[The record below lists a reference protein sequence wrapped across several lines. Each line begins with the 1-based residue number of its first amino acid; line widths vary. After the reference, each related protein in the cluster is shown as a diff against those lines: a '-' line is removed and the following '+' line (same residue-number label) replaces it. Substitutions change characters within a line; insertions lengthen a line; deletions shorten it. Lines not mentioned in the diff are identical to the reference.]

1 MVLPCAA
8 YGDAWSYAGG
18 AGLGNVVKLRLQSAA
33 AGVIAAALL
42 FFNSEGVSA
51 AVHSVTAESGVL
63 AAAIA
68 RAKDGDRIQLSAGRY
83 RGPIVIDRTLEII
96 GEPGVII
103 DGGGVGHVILVDAPD
118 VTIRD
123 IGIENSGE
131 LLSEEHSGIF
141 VTKRGDRAVIL
152 NNRLKGNLIGI
163 YLKGPEDALVRS
175 NSIVGRDDLRMNERG
190 NGVQLWN
197 TPGSVV
203 EKNRIQA
210 GRDGIFVTTSR
221 DNRFVDNRFHRLRF
235 AVHYMYTNHS
245 EISGNISEGNHVGF
259 ALMYSSH
266 LLVKNNVSRG
276 DRDRGIFFNF
286 TNGSDINGNRV
297 EGGVEKCAFVYNSNM
312 NQIVRNHFESCL
324 IGIHFTAGS
333 EQNQIWGNNFIANK
347 TQVKY
352 VGTREL
358 EWSRDG
364 RGNYWSDHLA
374 FDLDGDSIAD
384 KPYRP
389 NSIADQI
396 IWRYPMAKVLLNS
409 PALQILQW
417 AQSRFPALHPGGVQ
431 DSVPLMQANAL

>member
-1 MVLPCAA
+1 MIAPKHAA
-8 YGDAWSYAGG
+8 
-18 AGLGNVVKLRLQSAA
+18 AGLLAAALFLLETANLYAAVHRTTPQSDPLQDVIARAAVGDTVRLLPGRYSGPVVIDRSLRLQ
-33 AGVIAAALL
+33 
-42 FFNSEGVSA
+42 
-51 AVHSVTAESGVL
+51 
-63 AAAIA
+63 
-68 RAKDGDRIQLSAGRY
+68 
-83 RGPIVIDRTLEII
+83 
-96 GEPGVII
+96 GEPGAII
-103 DGGGVGHVILVDAPD
+103 DGQGIGHVILVDAPD
-118 VTIRD
+118 VVIDTVE
-123 IGIENSGE
+123 IENSGE

-141 VTKRGDRAVIL
+141 VTANGDRSIIS
-152 NNRLKGNLIGI
+152 NSRFRGNLIGI
-163 YLKGPEDALVRS
+163 YLKGPDAALVKGNR
-175 NSIVGRDDLRMNERG
+175 IVGRDDLRINERG

-203 EKNRIQA
+203 EDNRITA

-221 DNRFVDNRFHRLRF
+221 DNRFSGNHFKGVRF

-245 EISGNISEGNHVGF
+245 EISGNVSEDNHVGF

-266 LLVKNNVSRG
+266 LKVKDNISRR
-276 DRDRGIFFNF
+276 DRDRGIFFNYA
-286 TNGSDINGNRV
+286 NSSEISGNHV
-297 EGGVEKCAFVYNSNM
+297 EATEKCAFVYNSNI
-312 NQIVRNHFESCL
+312 NQIVNNHFESCL

-333 EQNQIWGNNFIANK
+333 EQNRIWGNNFVANR

-358 EWSRDG
+358 EWSEREQ
-364 RGNYWSDHLA
+364 GNYWSDHLA

-409 PALQILQW
+409 PALQLLQW

-431 DSVPLMQANAL
+431 DSAPLMQPNSL